1 MKNKG
6 YKVYSV
12 NSKSKGGF
20 WGVTIVICGLLLT
33 ISVCNLLGYA
43 FFSSGLS
50 IVSGKERNGNSFYA
64 VELDSFDSYNE
75 ANKFATNIQQK
86 GGAGYITYNKEYKV
100 LSSLYVTYND
110 AKAVADNV
118 KQDYPDATV
127 YEIVFV
133 DVKLPDDL
141 TSEQHNAITTSLEV
155 IKSAISTMTNI
166 YLGIDTGELSNETA
180 HSMLQ
185 TLYDDSVTQAES
197 ISSAFHSKDEAI
209 YLKYKMYLTDFASNI
224 SQICSIDMQGME
236 LSQIIKYQQLKSTFL
251 YLRMR
256 ELFNGD

>member
-6 YKVYSV
+6 YKVYNTS
-12 NSKSKGGF
+12 SKSKGGF

-50 IVSGKERNGNSFYA
+50 IVSGKERSANSFYA
-64 VELDSFDSYNE
+64 VEVDSFATYDE
-75 ANKFATNIQQK
+75 ANKFATTIQQK

-110 AKAVADNV
+110 AKAVADNI
-118 KQDYPDATV
+118 KQDYQDATV
-127 YEIVFV
+127 YEIRFV
-133 DVKLPDDL
+133 DIEIPSDL
-141 TSEQHNAITTSLEV
+141 SNEQHNTIATSLEV

-166 YLGIDTGELSNETA
+166 YLGLDTGEISNETA

-224 SQICSIDMQGME
+224 SQICSIDMQGVE
-236 LSQIIKYQQLKSTFL
+236 LSQIIKYQQLKCVFL

-256 ELFNGD
+256 ELFNN

>member
-1 MKNKG
+1 MKNRG

-12 NSKSKGGF
+12 NSKSKSGF
-20 WGVTIVICGLLLT
+20 WGIITVICGLLLT
-33 ISVCNLLGYA
+33 ISICNLLSYA

-50 IVSGKERNGNSFYA
+50 IVSGRERSGNSFYA
-64 VELDSFDSYNE
+64 VELDNFDTYDE
-75 ANKFATNIQQK
+75 ANTFATTIQQK
-86 GGAGYITYNKEYKV
+86 GGAGYITYNKKYKV
-100 LSSLYVTYND
+100 LSSLYITYND

-127 YEIVFV
+127 YEIVFI

-141 TSEQHNAITTSLEV
+141 NSEQNNAITTSLEV

-166 YLGIDTGELSNETA
+166 YLGLDTGELSNETA

-185 TLYDDSVTQAES
+185 TLYDDSVTQVES

-224 SQICSIDMQGME
+224 AQV
-236 LSQIIKYQQLKSTFL
+236 
-251 YLRMR
+251 
-256 ELFNGD
+256 

>member
-12 NSKSKGGF
+12 NTKSKSGF
-20 WGVTIVICGLLLT
+20 WGITIVICGLLLT
-33 ISVCNLLGYA
+33 ISICSLLGYA

-50 IVSGKERNGNSFYA
+50 IVSGKERSTNSFYA
-64 VELDSFDSYNE
+64 VELDSFDSYEE
-75 ANKFATNIQQK
+75 ASKFATTIQQK

-118 KQDYPDATV
+118 KQDYTNARV

-133 DVKLPDDL
+133 DVTIADDL
-141 TSEQHNAITTSLEV
+141 TNEQHKAITTSLEV
-155 IKSAISTMTNI
+155 IKSAIATMTNI
-166 YLGIDTGELSNETA
+166 YLGLDTGELSNGTA

-185 TLYDDSVTQAES
+185 TLYDDSVTQAQS
-197 ISSAFHSKDEAI
+197 ISTAFHSKDEAV

-224 SQICSIDMQGME
+224 SQICTIDMQGVE
-236 LSQIIKYQQLKSTFL
+236 LSQIIKYQQLKCTFL

-256 ELFNGD
+256 ELFSR

>member
-12 NSKSKGGF
+12 NSKSKSGF
-20 WGVTIVICGLLLT
+20 FGITIVICGLLLT

-50 IVSGKERNGNSFYA
+50 IVSGKERSGNSFYA
-64 VELDSFDSYNE
+64 VELDSFNSYDE
-75 ANKFATNIQQK
+75 ATKFATAIQQK
-86 GGAGYITYNKEYKV
+86 GGAGYITYNKQYKV

-118 KQDYPDATV
+118 KAEYTNATV
-127 YEIVFV
+127 YEIVFI
-133 DVKLPDDL
+133 DIK
-141 TSEQHNAITTSLEV
+141 TSDNLSDEQHKAITTSLEV

-166 YLGIDTGELSNETA
+166 YLGLDTGELSNETA
-180 HSMLQ
+180 HSILQ
-185 TLYDDSVTQAES
+185 TLYDDSTTQTQS
-197 ISSAFHSKDEAI
+197 ISTAFHSKDEAV

-224 SQICSIDMQGME
+224 AQVCNIDMQGVE
-236 LSQIIKYQQLKSTFL
+236 LSQIIKYQQLKCTFL

-256 ELFNGD
+256 ELFGK

>member
-6 YKVYSV
+6 YKIYSV
-12 NSKSKGGF
+12 NSKSKSGF
-20 WGVTIVICGLLLT
+20 WGITTIICGLLLT
-33 ISVCNLLGYA
+33 ISICNLLGYA

-50 IVSGKERNGNSFYA
+50 IVSGKERSTNSFYA
-64 VELDSFDSYNE
+64 VQLDRFDSYDD
-75 ANKFATNIQQK
+75 ASKFATIIQQK

-110 AKAVADNV
+110 AKAVADNI
-118 KQDYPDATV
+118 KSEYTNATV
-127 YEIVFV
+127 YEIVFI
-133 DVKLPDDL
+133 DIKLPDDL
-141 TSEQHNAITTSLEV
+141 NKEQYNTIKTSLEV

-166 YLGIDTGELSNETA
+166 YLGLDTDEISNETA

-185 TLYDDSVTQAES
+185 TLYDDSITQAQS
-197 ISSAFHSKDEAI
+197 ISNAFHSKDEAI

-224 SQICSIDMQGME
+224 SQICSIDMRGVE
-236 LSQIIKYQQLKSTFL
+236 LSQIIKYQQLKCTFL

-256 ELFNGD
+256 ELFNGA

>member
-1 MKNKG
+1 MKNNG

-12 NSKSKGGF
+12 NSKSKSGF
-20 WGVTIVICGLLLT
+20 WGITIIICGLLLT
-33 ISVCNLLGYA
+33 ISLCNLFGYA

-50 IVSGKERNGNSFYA
+50 IVSGKERSANSFYA
-64 VELDSFDSYNE
+64 VELDSFSTYDE
-75 ANKFATNIQQK
+75 ASKFASAIQQK

-118 KQDYPDATV
+118 KQDYTNATV

-133 DVKLPDDL
+133 DVKLLNDL
-141 TSEQHNAITTSLEV
+141 TSEQHKVITTSLEV

-166 YLGIDTGELSNETA
+166 YLGLDTGELSNETA

-185 TLYDDSVTQAES
+185 TLYDDSVTQSQS
-197 ISSAFHSKDEAI
+197 ISSAFHSKDEAV
-209 YLKYKMYLTDFASNI
+209 YLKHKMYLTDFAHNI
-224 SQICSIDMQGME
+224 SQICNIDMQGME
-236 LSQIIKYQQLKSTFL
+236 LSQIIKYQQLKCTFL

-256 ELFNGD
+256 ELYNGD